1 MGAAEGGPALTR
13 VALLSGGKDSLYAAM
28 QLWPVDY
35 GVVLVYDFPRPSPH
49 LLNLGKTVE
58 TLILTGI
65 PVVFAHLRRGHERE
79 ETVKLLQRLG
89 ADEIVAGD
97 VYVEDHLRYMESVAA
112 EAGARLREPLWGM
125 DPVELVHREAEAGI
139 EALFTGADG
148 RMRRWLGRVF
158 SQKTVEELVEY
169 ARRVGA
175 DPLGE
180 QGEYH
185 TLALSSPLHETRLG
199 YSVIETLEVHGYY
212 LLRVV

>member
-1 MGAAEGGPALTR
+1 LTR

-35 GVVLVYDFPRPSPH
+35 GIVLFYEFPRPSPH

-58 TLILTGI
+58 TLTLTGI
-65 PVVFAHLRRGHERE
+65 PIVVVRLRRGRE
-79 ETVKLLQRLG
+79 QEKTVELLRRLG

-97 VYVEDHLRYMESVAA
+97 VYVEEHLRYMESVAA

-125 DPVELVHREAEAGI
+125 DPVELVHQEAEAGI
-139 EALFTGADG
+139 EALFTGADEK
-148 RMRRWLGRVF
+148 MRSWLGRVF
-158 SQKTVEELVEY
+158 SRETVDELVGY
-169 ARRVGA
+169 ARRVGV

-180 QGEYH
+180 RGEYH
-185 TLALSSPLHETRLG
+185 TLVLSSPLHIARLG
-199 YSVIETLEVHGYY
+199 YKVVETLKAQDYY

>member
-1 MGAAEGGPALTR
+1 MAR

-35 GVVLVYDFPRPSPH
+35 GVVLFYEFPRPSPH
-49 LLNLGKTVE
+49 LLNLGKAVE

-65 PVVFAHLRRGHERE
+65 PVVVARLHRGRERG
-79 ETVKLLQRLG
+79 ETVELLRRLG

-112 EAGARLREPLWGM
+112 DAGARLREPLWGA

-139 EALFTGADG
+139 EALFIGVNEG
-148 RMRRWLGRVF
+148 MRGWLGRVF
-158 SQKTVEELVEY
+158 SRRTVDALVEH
-169 ARRVGA
+169 ARRSGL

-180 QGEYH
+180 HGEYH
-185 TLALSSPLHETRLG
+185 TLVLSSPLHAARLD
-199 YSVIETLEVHGYY
+199 YRTVEALEVQGYY
-212 LLRVV
+212 ILRVV